1 MDEFRWCK
9 SDQGCGAGQLVSNHA
24 DLLGF
29 VKYENSNLS
38 IIFYFQ
44 LLYLS

>member
-9 SDQGCGAGQLVSNHA
+9 SDQGCGAGQLVSNYA

-29 VKYENSNLS
+29 VEYKKQQTIDFYRSLS
-38 IIFYFQ
+38 I
-44 LLYLS
+44 